1 MKNQPIIY
9 LVDANEAYRKRT
21 VNLLKSKHYHR
32 IVEFSSGED
41 CYSTQMDAAD
51 IVITES
57 NFGLES
63 WSGLEFMLEYKRLF
77 ENTQFLFLTSE
88 SDLKKATLCIRSGAR
103 DYILKSKTGQHRI
116 ADLVSKIPI
125 QLSEQSILPD
135 SFSD

>member
-9 LVDANEAYRKRT
+9 LVDANVAYRKRT
-21 VNLLKSKHYHR
+21 VNLLKSKHFDR
-32 IVEFSSGED
+32 IVEFSSGEV
-41 CYSTQMDAAD
+41 CFSTQMDAAD

-57 NFGLES
+57 NFGIDC
-63 WSGLEFMLEYKRLF
+63 WSGLEFMLEYKRHF
-77 ENTQFLFLTSE
+77 ENTQFLFLTSL
-88 SDLKKATLCIRSGAR
+88 SDIEKATLCIRSGAR
-103 DYILKSKTGQHRI
+103 DYILKSKIGLQRI